1 MTRKIFKTLISV
13 DEAIRRIEDNC
24 KIEPLSFETV
34 FLDKSSGRILAEDI
48 ISNIDVPN
56 FNRASMDGYA
66 VKASDTFKASDDS
79 PTQMRI
85 IGVSEPGDNKNFK
98 LRTGEAV
105 EVGTGASI
113 PSGTNSVVMV
123 EYTKSIGDRVDV
135 YRAVSPNENIMFSG
149 ADIRTGEL
157 VLRKGKTIT
166 PTDAGVLAAIGQ
178 NRIKVFRK
186 PIVGIISTGNELVEP
201 GKNLKGSQI
210 FDINSY
216 SIYQSVLE
224 NGGFSLEPV
233 IVKDDAR
240 IIKKTLI
247 ELINKTDILLTSGS
261 TSAGSG
267 DLLHDL
273 LNEIGKPGILAHG
286 LDVKPGK
293 PTIIA
298 SINTKP
304 VIGLPGYPTSALII
318 FQLIVAPLIRIMAGL
333 PKFNE
338 ETTLVGRAARRI
350 YSAKGRREL
359 MTIQLV
365 KSEKGLLAFPV
376 GFGSGAI
383 SSLALADGY
392 IDISKSQEFIEENEE
407 LEIKLLSPKLVPA
420 DLVIIG
426 SHCTGLDLI
435 YQHIIKRIPDF
446 RLKIINNGSIGGLD
460 SIEKGQADI
469 AGIHLLDEKTGE
481 YNVPYI
487 KSLTRKS
494 ANLFRGYIREQG
506 LIISKGNPKNI
517 SNFSDILKKDVV
529 FINRNRGSGTR
540 ILIDKWI
547 KEISAKRKTSLEKLK
562 MEINGYYIEAKSH
575 SAIAATI
582 SQGKADLGVGIKTVA
597 MAYNL
602 DFIKLADEKYD
613 FLINK
618 ARLEKPG
625 VKLFLEILSS
635 QEFKNNLEKKM
646 SGLRVISNTGK
657 KIANIRRRI

>member
-24 KIEPLSFETV
+24 KIEPLGFETV
-34 FLDKSSGRILAEDI
+34 FLGKSSGRILAEDI
-48 ISNIDVPN
+48 ISKIDVPN

-66 VKASDTFKASDDS
+66 VKATDTFQASDDS
-79 PTQMRI
+79 PMQMRI
-85 IGVSEPGDNKNFK
+85 IGVSEPGDNRNYQ
-98 LRTGEAV
+98 LRTHEAV
-105 EVGTGASI
+105 EVGTGAPI
-113 PSGTNSVVMV
+113 PSGANSVVMV
-123 EYTKSIGDRVDV
+123 EYTKSIGDKLNV

-157 VLRKGKTIT
+157 VLRRGQTIT
-166 PTDAGVLAAIGQ
+166 PTDVGVLAAIGQ
-178 NRIKVFRK
+178 RKIKVFRK

-201 GKNLKGSQI
+201 GKNLRGSQI

-224 NGGFSLEPV
+224 NGGFSLDPV

-240 IIKKTLI
+240 IIRKTLV
-247 ELINKTDILLTSGS
+247 EMINKTDILLTSGS

-267 DLLHDL
+267 DLIHDL
-273 LNEIGKPGILAHG
+273 LDEIGIPGILAHG

-298 SINTKP
+298 SINSKP
-304 VIGLPGYPTSALII
+304 IVGLPGYPTSALII
-318 FQLIVAPLIRIMAGL
+318 FQLIVAPLIRKMAGL
-333 PKFNE
+333 PRFNE
-338 ETTLVGRAARRI
+338 QTILVGRTARRI

-359 MTIQLV
+359 MTVQLV

-376 GFGSGAI
+376 DFGSGAI

-392 IDISKSQEFIEENEE
+392 IDISKNQEFIEENEE
-407 LEIKLLSPKLVPA
+407 VEIKLLSPKLVPA

-435 YQHIIKRIPDF
+435 YQHVIKRIPDF
-446 RLKIINNGSIGGLD
+446 RLKIINNGSTGGLD
-460 SIEKGQADI
+460 SIKKGQADI

-481 YNVPYI
+481 YNIPYI
-487 KSLTRKS
+487 KGSTRKS
-494 ANLFRGYIREQG
+494 ANLFRGYNREQG
-506 LIISKGNPKNI
+506 LMIPKGNPKNI
-517 SNFSDILKKDVV
+517 SNISDILRKDVV

-547 KEISAKRKTSLEKLK
+547 KEISAKKKTALEKLK
-562 MEINGYYIEAKSH
+562 MEINGYDIEAKSH
-575 SAIAATI
+575 SAVAATI
-582 SQGKADLGVGIKTVA
+582 SQGKADVGVGIKTAA

-613 FLINK
+613 FLINRARKEK
-618 ARLEKPG
+618 AG
-625 VKLFLEILSS
+625 VKLFLDILNS
-635 QEFKNNLEKKM
+635 QEFKLSLEKKM
-646 SGLRVISNTGK
+646 SGLRAISNTGK
-657 KIANIRRRI
+657 NLTNI